1 MVALLAHGDEMRDDL
16 RDIRGVVAHA
26 LDIGDHLHGG
36 RNVAQVARYRLLA
49 QQQGHAAVLNVP
61 LHVVDA
67 VIPLH
72 DLLGGCGVGGAQR
85 FQRVLH
91 GLGGVL
97 PHLHQSDPEGFQIA
111 VVLFANAHCFVPPCI
126 NRTGRRCS
134 PRCACPGA
142 C

>member
-1 MVALLAHGDEMRDDL
+1 MMKTWAITDTGLVRKENQDTYRISESNRVC
-16 RDIRGVVAHA
+16 VVC
-26 LDIGDHLHGG
+26 
-36 RNVAQVARYRLLA
+36 
-49 QQQGHAAVLNVP
+49 
-61 LHVVDA
+61 
-67 VIPLH
+67 

-97 PHLHQSDPEGFQIA
+97 PHLHQRNPEGFQIA